1 MSYLRTVP
9 IDEAT
14 GVVRELYDEDLA
26 EDGRVANQTELFS
39 FRPDVYKAWG
49 NLVATIRG
57 NMDLRRYELAT
68 LAAARAL
75 RCRACVGA
83 HAAVLESKFYD
94 RAALEA
100 MMRDY
105 HDAGLASVD
114 VAIMELAEKIAL
126 HAYRVT
132 PEDVSNLRGLGLTDV
147 EIFDVVLASAA
158 RCFMSKTLD
167 AMGMEPEPQYAET
180 ALLLDLVE
188 LTETLP

>member
-14 GVVRELYDEDLA
+14 GVVRELYDEELA
-26 EDGRVANQTELFS
+26 DDGRVANQTQLFS
-39 FRPDVYKAWG
+39 LRPDVYKVWG
-49 NLVATIRG
+49 DLVGTIRG

-94 RAALEA
+94 RASLEA
-100 MMRDY
+100 IMRDY
-105 HDAGLASVD
+105 RDAGLAPVD
-114 VAIMELAEKIAL
+114 VAIMEVAEKIAL

-132 PEDVSNLRGLGLTDV
+132 PADVSKLRGLGLSDV
-147 EIFDVVLASAA
+147 EIFDVALASAA

-167 AMGMEPEPQYAET
+167 SMGMDPEPESAET
-180 ALLLDLVE
+180 AQLLDLVE
-188 LTETLP
+188 LTEVDT

>member
-1 MSYLRTVP
+1 MSYLQTVP

-14 GVVRELYDEDLA
+14 GVVRELYDEDVA

-39 FRPDVYKAWG
+39 LRPDVYKAWG
-49 NLVATIRG
+49 DLVGTIRG

-100 MMRDY
+100 IMRDY

-126 HAYRVT
+126 YAYRVT
-132 PEDVSNLRGLGLTDV
+132 PEDVSDLRGLGLTDV
-147 EIFDVVLASAA
+147 EIFDVALTSAA

-167 AMGMEPEPQYAET
+167 SMGMEPEPGYAET
-180 ALLLDLVE
+180 AQLLDLVA
-188 LTETLP
+188 LTEVRP